1 MRIAFSEPNIR
12 DNANMMMKKDLW
24 FRCYPLA
31 FGDLFISI
39 QRNWWRTFLNL
50 SHVLQKS
57 RIKLKVATILN
68 AMNNESLMTA
78 GYPLTGTVSNLM
90 RTFVEIDNVAS
101 RLQQCAG
108 NPCLLLTLDAPPQ
121 DALPI
126 ATGVTQCQSWLE
138 THDGAS
144 VIAVRCYSA
153 GGQLIQCCGHGLLAA
168 AHSWQRQLQCE
179 VVELS
184 MNGSV
189 LFSWREGDITWL
201 RFAPMRMH
209 DEVVPDWLPQ
219 VFSGSQQAC
228 VAANVGE
235 ASDYLVLQWPDGFD
249 LSCLP
254 RPAATLAQWTNRA
267 LICTTAQPEWGE
279 GAVQLRYFAPQYGVL
294 EDAATGSAMRV
305 LAQYWSSRFSQ
316 LTAYQCSP
324 AGGLLLSRRTAAHID
339 VGGRC
344 VNATERFY
352 D

>member
-1 MRIAFSEPNIR
+1 
-12 DNANMMMKKDLW
+12 
-24 FRCYPLA
+24 
-31 FGDLFISI
+31 
-39 QRNWWRTFLNL
+39 
-50 SHVLQKS
+50 
-57 RIKLKVATILN
+57 
-68 AMNNESLMTA
+68 MNNESLITA

-90 RTFVEIDNVAS
+90 RSFVEIDDVS
-101 RLQQCAG
+101 PRLQQCAG

-121 DALPI
+121 DAPPI
-126 ATGVTQCQSWLE
+126 ATATQCQSWLE

-179 VVELS
+179 VVELL

-189 LFSWREGDITWL
+189 ILSWREGDITWL

-209 DEVVPDWLPQ
+209 DEVVPHWLPQ
-219 VFSGSQQAC
+219 VFSGSQQAH

-235 ASDYLVLQWPDGFD
+235 ASDYLVLRWPDGFD
-249 LSCLP
+249 LTCLP
-254 RPAATLAQWTNRA
+254 RPAATLAQWTKRA
-267 LICTTAQPEWGE
+267 VICTAARPEWGE
-279 GAVQLRYFAPQYGVL
+279 GAVQLRYFAPQYGVV

-305 LAQYWSSRFSQ
+305 LAQYWSFRFSQ
-316 LTAYQCSP
+316 LIAYQCSP
-324 AGGLLLSRRTAAHID
+324 GGGLLLSRRTAAHID